1 MRISKETKV
10 GVLGAVSITILI
22 LGYSY
27 LKGSSI
33 FSKNSTYYAEYKQ
46 VSGLGKSDDVVI
58 KGYDVGKVTS
68 MKLVTDTMIKII
80 VGISIDGE
88 LKIPYDSELRIIN
101 ADLLG
106 EKAVEIVLGK
116 SDSMLEPGGFM
127 KSSIEPSLSES
138 VTVELLPV
146 KNKFEELIKNI
157 DSVIAVIQGTFDNSF
172 QESVDKNLLSI
183 QEALLNFKSIT
194 ARVDNILE
202 SEANNL
208 DAVMVNIRSIS
219 KNLSDNEDN
228 INRAFENIASF
239 SDSLAQ
245 INFVQTMNEVDA
257 SIKSFSEI
265 VAKINSGESS
275 FGALVNDREF
285 YDKLVL
291 ATSNLDSLII
301 DLNRNPRRYIP
312 PLIQLRSRQK

>member
-1 MRISKETKV
+1 
-10 GVLGAVSITILI
+10 
-22 LGYSY
+22 
-27 LKGSSI
+27 
-33 FSKNSTYYAEYKQ
+33 
-46 VSGLGKSDDVVI
+46 LGKSDDVVI

-68 MKLVTDTMIKII
+68 LELVTDSIIKII
-80 VGISIDGE
+80 VGISIDGD

-106 EKAVEIVLGK
+106 EKAVEIILGK
-116 SDSMLEPGGFM
+116 SDTIVESGGYL

-183 QEALLNFKSIT
+183 QDALTNFKSIT
-194 ARVDNILE
+194 ARVDGILAA
-202 SEANNL
+202 EANNL
-208 DAVMVNIRSIS
+208 DAVMLNIRSIS
-219 KNLSDNEDN
+219 KNLSDNRDN
-228 INRAFENIASF
+228 INSAFKNIASF

-265 VAKINSGESS
+265 MAKVNSGESS
-275 FGALVNDREF
+275 LGALVNDKEF
-285 YDKLVL
+285 YNKLVL

>member
-10 GVLGAVSITILI
+10 GILGAVSITILI

-33 FSKNSTYYAEYKQ
+33 FSKTTTYYAEYNQ

-68 MKLVTDTMIKII
+68 LELVTDSIIKII
-80 VGISIDGE
+80 VGISIDGD

-106 EKAVEIVLGK
+106 EKAVEIILGK
-116 SDSMLEPGGFM
+116 SDTIVESGGYL

-183 QEALLNFKSIT
+183 QDALTNFKSIT
-194 ARVDNILE
+194 ARVDGILAA
-202 SEANNL
+202 EANNL
-208 DAVMVNIRSIS
+208 DAVMLNIRSIS
-219 KNLSDNEDN
+219 KNLSDNRDN
-228 INRAFENIASF
+228 INSAFKNIASF

-265 VAKINSGESS
+265 MAKVNSGESS
-275 FGALVNDREF
+275 LGALVNDKEF
-285 YDKLVL
+285 YNKLVL